1 MVKVKVKMNT
11 PSTDSLLKAKK
22 RTLAANKRKYKGA
35 DVPADAP
42 ASGIVGDT
50 SGMTATIV
58 SKLTDM
64 VASVNEISSQLN
76 LTAGQNAPWAS
87 KAIDKYISASS
98 NLRKQTADLN
108 AYLESQAGQ
117 LSSLNDFDASKIN
130 GVYQELVDGFG
141 DVSSSLTKESPKRQ
155 QALKKVFGVFVPE
168 LSSLSE
174 TLAGK
179 VLSQLSSGQTSLG
192 VLAPVV
198 VDAKGVI
205 KSISGRNPD
214 VVVPPQATKKKRTI
228 SGLPAE
234 ADTTNPEQ
242 IPDVRPA
249 WMGDAAN
256 FFQQGNK
263 KGQERSAAEKAAY
276 LRNQAKKGNAA
287 GGDPEGLAGVA
298 QLFGKGYHHPVFGT
312 FASGGA
318 LMFGPRVSGMVGNK
332 KDACGRSSGTRYYG
346 TPCSVGGGMDVDVR
360 PYMPTR
366 FL

>member
-22 RTLAANKRKYKGA
+22 RTLAANKRKYRGA

-87 KAIDKYISASS
+87 KAIDKYITASS

-117 LSSLNDFDASKIN
+117 LSSLNDFDASKID
-130 GVYQELVDGFG
+130 GIYQELVDGFG

-174 TLAGK
+174 TLTGK

-192 VLAPVV
+192 VA
-198 VDAKGVI
+198 
-205 KSISGRNPD
+205 
-214 VVVPPQATKKKRTI
+214 PQATKKKRTI

-242 IPDVRPA
+242 IPEVQPA
-249 WMGDAAN
+249 WVGDTAN
-256 FFQQGNK
+256 FFQQGDK
-263 KGQERSAAEKAAY
+263 KGQERTPTEKATY
-276 LRNQAKKGNAA
+276 LRNKAKKGNAA
-287 GGDPEGLAGVA
+287 GGDPAGLAGVA
-298 QLFGKGYHHPVFGT
+298 QLFGRGYHHPVFGT

-318 LMFGPRVSGMVGNK
+318 LMFPPRFSGMVGNK

-346 TPCSVGGGMDVDVR
+346 TPCSVGGGMDLEVR

>member
-35 DVPADAP
+35 DALVDAP

-117 LSSLNDFDASKIN
+117 LSSLNDFDASKID

-174 TLAGK
+174 TVAGK

-192 VLAPVV
+192 VLAPAV
-198 VDAKGVI
+198 VDKI
-205 KSISGRNPD
+205 FSGRNPD
-214 VVVPPQATKKKRTI
+214 VVVAPQATKKRRTI
-228 SGLPAE
+228 SGLPVA
-234 ADTTNPEQ
+234 ADTSNPEQ
-242 IPDVRPA
+242 AWVGDV
-249 WMGDAAN
+249 AN

-263 KGQERSAAEKAAY
+263 RGQEKTPAEKATY
-276 LRNQAKKGNAA
+276 LRRKAAVEQAALA
-287 GGDPEGLAGVA
+287 PVPAGVA
-298 QLFGKGYHHPVFGT
+298 QLFGRGYHHPVFGT

-318 LMFGPRVSGMVGNK
+318 LMFPPRFSGMVGNK

-346 TPCSVGGGMDVDVR
+346 TPCSVGGGVDLGVH

>member
-1 MVKVKVKMNT
+1 MPKVKVKMNT
-11 PSTDSLLKAKK
+11 PSEDSLNKAKK
-22 RTLAANKRKYKGA
+22 RTAAKNKRKYKGV

-87 KAIDKYISASS
+87 KAIDKYITAAS

-168 LSSLSE
+168 LTSLSE
-174 TLAGK
+174 TLTGK

-192 VLAPVV
+192 VLAPDVV
-198 VDAKGVI
+198 GKI
-205 KSISGRNPD
+205 FSGRNPD
-214 VVVPPQATKKKRTI
+214 VVVAPQATKNKRTI
-228 SGLPAE
+228 SALPAE

-249 WMGDAAN
+249 WMGDTAN

-263 KGQERSAAEKAAY
+263 KGQERTQKEKDAY
-276 LRNQAKKGNAA
+276 LRKKSPSKKAPGA
-287 GGDPEGLAGVA
+287 GGDPEGLAGSPW
-298 QLFGKGYHHPVFGT
+298 LFGKGFRHRAFGT

-318 LMFGPRVSGMVGNK
+318 LMFEPYVRRMPGSGL
-332 KDACGRSSGTRYYG
+332 DACGRHAGTRYYG
-346 TPCSVGGGMDVDVR
+346 SPCGVGGGVDLGVR

>member
-1 MVKVKVKMNT
+1 MPKVKVKMNT
-11 PSTDSLLKAKK
+11 PSTDNLLKAKK
-22 RTLAANKRKYKGA
+22 RVLAANKRKYRGV
-35 DVPADAP
+35 DDLVNPP
-42 ASGIVGDT
+42 ASGIVADT
-50 SGMTATIV
+50 SGITANIV

-64 VASVNEISSQLN
+64 VASVNELSSQLN

-117 LSSLNDFDASKIN
+117 LSSLNDFDASQIN

-141 DVSSSLTKESPKRQ
+141 DVSASLTKESPKRQ

-168 LSSLSE
+168 LSALSE
-174 TLAGK
+174 TLTGK
-179 VLSQLSSGQTSLG
+179 VLSQLAVTTG
-192 VLAPVV
+192 
-198 VDAKGVI
+198 
-205 KSISGRNPD
+205 
-214 VVVPPQATKKKRTI
+214 KKRTI
-228 SGLPAE
+228 IGLPVA

-242 IPDVRPA
+242 IPEAKPA
-249 WMGDAAN
+249 WVGDAAN

-263 KGQERSAAEKAAY
+263 KGQERSPAEKAAY
-276 LRNQAKKGNAA
+276 LRNQAKKAPAA

-318 LMFGPRVSGMVGNK
+318 LMFEPRVSGMVGNK

-346 TPCSVGGGMDVDVR
+346 TPCDVDVG

>member
-22 RTLAANKRKYKGA
+22 RTLAANKRKYKGVDA
-35 DVPADAP
+35 LVDAP

-117 LSSLNDFDASKIN
+117 LSSLNDFDASKID
-130 GVYQELVDGFG
+130 GVYQELIDGFG

-174 TLAGK
+174 TVAGK

-192 VLAPVV
+192 VLAPAVV
-198 VDAKGVI
+198 GKI
-205 KSISGRNPD
+205 FSGRNPD
-214 VVVPPQATKKKRTI
+214 VVVAPQATKKKRTI
-228 SGLPAE
+228 SGLPVA

-249 WMGDAAN
+249 WMGDVAN

-263 KGQERSAAEKAAY
+263 KGQERSPAEKAAY
-276 LRNQAKKGNAA
+276 LRKNAGKAPAA
-287 GGDPEGLAGVA
+287 GGEPVGLAGSPW
-298 QLFGKGYHHPVFGT
+298 LFGRGYHHPVFGT

-318 LMFGPRVSGMVGNK
+318 LMFPPRFSGMVGNK

-346 TPCSVGGGMDVDVR
+346 TPCSVGGGMDLEVR

>member
-76 LTAGQNAPWAS
+76 LTAGINAPWAS

-117 LSSLNDFDASKIN
+117 LSSLNDFDASKID
-130 GVYQELVDGFG
+130 GIYQELVDGFG

-174 TLAGK
+174 TLTGK

-192 VLAPVV
+192 VLGVV
-198 VDAKGVI
+198 A
-205 KSISGRNPD
+205 
-214 VVVPPQATKKKRTI
+214 PQATKKKRTI
-228 SGLPAE
+228 SALPAA

-249 WMGDAAN
+249 WMGDTAN

-287 GGDPEGLAGVA
+287 GGDPAGLAGVA
-298 QLFGKGYHHPVFGT
+298 QLFGKGFRHRAFGT

-318 LMFGPRVSGMVGNK
+318 LMFEPYVRRMPGSGL
-332 KDACGRSSGTRYYG
+332 DACGRHAGTRYYG
-346 TPCSVGGGMDVDVR
+346 SPCGVGGGVDLEVR